1 MSNLLD
7 EFAWKENT
15 KVLCELVEEGN
26 LAVDAAAKALKITIE
41 AFLNEMD
48 KGGYSLPNNNT
59 DITSLDRID

>member
-1 MSNLLD
+1 MSDLLD
-7 EFAWKENT
+7 EFARNETT

-41 AFLNEMD
+41 SFLNEMD

>member
-1 MSNLLD
+1 MSDLLE
-7 EFAWKENT
+7 EFARKENT
-15 KVLCELVEEGN
+15 KVLCELVEEGD
-26 LAVDAAAKALKITIE
+26 LAVDAAAKALKITVE